1 MYILRMVWF
10 ETVEICSIFNE
21 YIWNYLCEMNS
32 SEISKKEDN
41 ITNKNNS
48 LMILFVR
55 SNDLPVSSLKFFIS
69 DSRWPKNKEDEKI
82 RKNTFYFWRT
92 LIILKE
98 RVIYDDFVL
107 KSNTDASRNLLET
120 DMNWNNGHKNT
131 FLKKVEKQLVM
142 RILYWKNNIRLANE
156 NQTPPQFSWYR
167 FLFDHWEVG
176 VGITQDKA
184 KLTCSFY
191 QLV

>member
-1 MYILRMVWF
+1 
-10 ETVEICSIFNE
+10 
-21 YIWNYLCEMNS
+21 
-32 SEISKKEDN
+32 
-41 ITNKNNS
+41 
-48 LMILFVR
+48 MILFVR

-69 DSRWPKNKEDEKI
+69 DSRWPKNKGDEKI

-98 RVIYDDFVL
+98 RVTYDDFVL

-131 FLKKVEKQLVM
+131 FLKKVENSSSGEFCIGRTISDWLTK
-142 RILYWKNNIRLANE
+142 IRHRH
-156 NQTPPQFSWYR
+156 S
-167 FLFDHWEVG
+167 FLGIIFDHWEAG
-176 VGITQDKA
+176 VCITQDKP